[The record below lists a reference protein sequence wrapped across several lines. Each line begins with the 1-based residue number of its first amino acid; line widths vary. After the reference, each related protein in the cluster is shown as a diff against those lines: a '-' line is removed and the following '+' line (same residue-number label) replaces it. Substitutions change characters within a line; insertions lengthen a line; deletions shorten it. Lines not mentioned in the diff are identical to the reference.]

1 MTQNKGV
8 TLRNGKYVDPISGEV
23 LDRWSD
29 CADKK
34 AKPPLEWWKINQ
46 IVDYA
51 VTQRSAWEQLDE
63 RAAKDLLKREPL
75 RQARTAATIGTD
87 AHSVIEE
94 LAAGREVERT
104 ESNGWVLDAWF
115 SFVDEFAV
123 TVLESEA
130 VAWNPGD
137 GYAGR
142 FDLMLTASLPRPT
155 RETYELPDPATLI
168 VDVKSSRSGIFSET
182 AMQCCAYAM
191 SPTLLREDGTREDMP
206 EIHGTAA
213 LWVRPAG
220 WALHPLRFDTEVYR
234 AVKALAALQRF
245 DSAVSAGAVASAIN
259 NGPIRRKK

>member
-8 TLRNGKYVDPISGEV
+8 TLRNGKYVDPVTGDV

-29 CADKK
+29 CAEKK

-51 VTQRSAWEQLDE
+51 VNQRSAWEQLDE

-75 RQARTAATIGTD
+75 RQARSAATIGTD

-104 ESNGWVLDAWF
+104 EANGWVLDAWR

-130 VAWNPGD
+130 VAWNPDD

-142 FDLMLTASLPRPT
+142 MDLMVLASLPRAT
-155 RETYELPDPATLI
+155 RETFGVPDPARLI
-168 VDVKSSRSGIFSET
+168 VDVKSSRSGIFAET

-220 WALHPLRFDTEVYR
+220 WALHPLAFDAEVYR

-245 DSAVSAGAVASAIN
+245 DSSVSPSAVATAIN
-259 NGPIRRKK
+259 QTPIRRKK

>member
-8 TLRNGKYVDPISGEV
+8 TLRNGKYVDPITGEV

-34 AKPPLEWWKINQ
+34 SKPPLEWWKINQ

-51 VTQRSAWEQLDE
+51 VDRRESWEQLDA

-75 RQARTAATIGTD
+75 RQARSAATIGTD
-87 AHSVIEE
+87 AHSVIED
-94 LAAGREVERT
+94 LAAGHEVERT
-104 ESNGWVLDAWF
+104 ETNGWVLDAWK
-115 SFVDEFAV
+115 SFVDEFAI

-142 FDLMLTASLPRPT
+142 MDLMVSASLPAAT
-155 RETYELPDPATLI
+155 RATYELPDPATLI
-168 VDVKSSRSGIFSET
+168 VDVKSSRSGIYAET

-213 LWVRPAG
+213 LWVRPHG
-220 WALHPLRFDTEVYR
+220 WALHPLRFDAEVYR
-234 AVKALAALQRF
+234 AVKALAALQHF
-245 DSAVSAGAVASAIN
+245 DSAISAGAVTAAIN
-259 NGPIRRKK
+259 ATPIRRKK